1 MTKPFLSLIISALV
15 LQGCLMHYFVET
27 ESRVQ
32 ITNRSTHTIDAL
44 QIIAINNSAPPILL
58 VVDTLR
64 PDSIS
69 WVRPTEYTGTFNLAI
84 HVFDSTVALDTIVS
98 LGSYELNAGAARFD
112 FVWPT
117 NETPVL
123 LSK

>member
-1 MTKPFLSLIISALV
+1 MTKPLLSLIMGALV
-15 LQGCLMHYFVET
+15 FQGCLMHYFVDT
-27 ESRVQ
+27 ESRIQ
-32 ITNRSTHTIDAL
+32 LTNRSTYTIDAL
-44 QIIAINNSAPPILL
+44 QIIAINNTAPPIML
-58 VVDTLR
+58 VTDTLR

-84 HVFDSTVALDTIVS
+84 HVFDSTIALDTLLS
-98 LGSYELNAGAARFD
+98 LGSYELKAGAARFD

-117 NETPVL
+117 NETPTL